1 MTTAVQAFAAGRATH
16 RRAANATGIK
26 VQASSDRELIARIAG
41 GDRDAMGVLYTRHH
55 ENIYRFA
62 HRIVRDA
69 QAAED
74 IAGDVFLD
82 VWRVAGEFEHQCEV
96 ATWLFAIAR
105 YKSIGTL
112 RRSRTDPLDEEAM
125 LLVEDEADGPETLL
139 NKQETRSL
147 LRTCITQLSPAHR
160 SAIEL
165 VYFQDKSL
173 HEAAEMSGA
182 GRATMKT
189 RLFYA
194 RERLGEMLSVQGI
207 AAAA

>member
-1 MTTAVQAFAAGRATH
+1 MTSAMQCLAGGRARRRRATH
-16 RRAANATGIK
+16 ATAIRTG
-26 VQASSDRELIARIAG
+26 APTDGALIARIAA
-41 GDRDAMGVLYTRHH
+41 GDRDAMGMLYTRHH

-62 HRIVRDA
+62 HRMVRSA

-82 VWRVAGEFEHQCEV
+82 VWRSAGEFEQQCEV
-96 ATWLFAIAR
+96 GTWLFAIAR
-105 YKSIGTL
+105 YKSIGVL
-112 RRSRTDPLDEEAM
+112 RRSRTDQLDEEAM
-125 LLVEDEADGPETLL
+125 LLVEDEADDPETVL
-139 NKQETRSL
+139 NKEETRSL
-147 LRTCITQLSPAHR
+147 LRACVTQLSPAHR

-173 HEAAEMSGA
+173 HEAAEVSGA

-194 RERLGEMLSVQGI
+194 RERLAEMLSMQGV